1 MRRFTAVFS
10 SKRDKGDSS
19 TTSHSSHSTTPLT
32 TAKKTVKRANTF
44 NSPVSS
50 STSSS
55 PHFSRGSDI
64 AHSSAS
70 STGSAS
76 LQTPDDVPLSLEQ
89 TPMKGKSWISWLG
102 KKPSVTRVRQPETQ
116 EINRDWRPSCPPPL
130 LRQPPPG
137 IRSAAPVRKSEETS
151 SESDE
156 DDDSF
161 LSTHLGKPSFPSS
174 AVPISRKYLHSLIQN
189 ALVYHPSLSP
199 FVQLD
204 SQASPLYPRSCNS
217 SRSLSHQES
226 LRSSMLK
233 THLLRRLL
241 DPADPLTAAEQDAI
255 LPFSL
260 KSPPPPVLP
269 GSSSDSVDEVAL
281 PKSAKVVGYSEGL
294 RRWVNRPCFED
305 RFAVWI
311 RTDDDITQHRVTG
324 TRFAVADLEY
334 SEALEAMADF
344 SQQLYQ
350 QLSLPSQHPVELP
363 PHAVAPPPQP
373 LPAPEPPEPELE
385 TEMPSP
391 TSEAPPPSPS
401 SSSSHT
407 SRKSVICFIN
417 VVSTD
422 LGLETNRVAPYLATP
437 SPLRNQHA
445 VPKSSPGPSSASV
458 LPSSSAP
465 IKRGVRFAEDGK
477 EDQIPIGYVMRM
489 KKQREAKAK
498 FLREQQERRQ
508 FEEEKARVEE
518 QRRKREQE
526 RLEWEKE
533 RQAWEKEKR
542 AMEEERKKKLY
553 AEELAAARMRREN
566 QRHGGS
572 SRAISNSSSYT
583 SLRGDGNG
591 FERNRHDSMKQ
602 RPTHDHLYVPP
613 SPPPRLQG
621 SSSSLVSS
629 RRSSFVGQPAM
640 FSPAQQFGQL
650 PLPGPGSRPS
660 SLYSS
665 SSEDVGMSAKRHT
678 MTSAPSSYHN
688 VNMWSASNTSLLPPA
703 GFDMPLLPPTA
714 PFMLHQ
720 YHPRQPQPSL
730 SPSPSRQGFN
740 HSTDRVNRPS
750 TYDSSLSNRSSS
762 SSPHRPVNH
771 QRRSS
776 GDHQP
781 SPMRPPQQRGR
792 AIEPAASN
800 RLSTASS
807 RSNINLGYTAPNIQR
822 GVPTRRQTSFS

>member
-19 TTSHSSHSTTPLT
+19 TTSHPSHSTTPLT

-76 LQTPDDVPLSLEQ
+76 LQTPDDVPLSLER

-363 PHAVAPPPQP
+363 SHAVAPPPQP

-391 TSEAPPPSPS
+391 TSEAPPP
-401 SSSSHT
+401 
-407 SRKSVICFIN
+407 
-417 VVSTD
+417 
-422 LGLETNRVAPYLATP
+422 
-437 SPLRNQHA
+437 
-445 VPKSSPGPSSASV
+445 
-458 LPSSSAP
+458 
-465 IKRGVRFAEDGK
+465 
-477 EDQIPIGYVMRM
+477 
-489 KKQREAKAK
+489 
-498 FLREQQERRQ
+498 
-508 FEEEKARVEE
+508 
-518 QRRKREQE
+518 
-526 RLEWEKE
+526 
-533 RQAWEKEKR
+533 
-542 AMEEERKKKLY
+542 
-553 AEELAAARMRREN
+553 
-566 QRHGGS
+566 
-572 SRAISNSSSYT
+572 AISNSSSYT

-629 RRSSFVGQPAM
+629 QRSSFVGQPAM

-807 RSNINLGYTAPNIQR
+807 RSNVNLGYTAPNIQR

>member
-1 MRRFTAVFS
+1 MRRFTSVFS

-19 TTSHSSHSTTPLT
+19 TTSHPSHSTAPLAT
-32 TAKKTVKRANTF
+32 TKKTVKRANTF

-76 LQTPDDVPLSLEQ
+76 LQTPDDVPLSLER
-89 TPMKGKSWISWLG
+89 TPTKGKSWISWLG
-102 KKPSVTRVRQPETQ
+102 KKPSVIRVRQPETQ

-137 IRSAAPVRKSEETS
+137 IRSTAPARKSEETE
-151 SESDE
+151 SESDD

-161 LSTHLGKPSFPSS
+161 LSTHLVKPSFPSF

-255 LPFSL
+255 LPFSP

-294 RRWVNRPCFED
+294 RRWIDRPCFEH
-305 RFAVWI
+305 RFVVWI
-311 RTDDDITQHRVTG
+311 RTGDDITQYRVTG

-334 SEALEAMADF
+334 SEVLEAMADF
-344 SQQLYQ
+344 SQELYQ

-363 PHAVAPPPQP
+363 SHAVTPPPQP
-373 LPAPEPPEPELE
+373 LPAPEPPEPESE

-391 TSEAPPPSPS
+391 SSEAPPPSPS

-407 SRKSVICFIN
+407 SH
-417 VVSTD
+417 
-422 LGLETNRVAPYLATP
+422 LETNRVAPYLATP

-458 LPSSSAP
+458 PPSSSAP

-518 QRRKREQE
+518 ERRKREQE

-542 AMEEERKKKLY
+542 AMEEERRKKLY

-621 SSSSLVSS
+621 SSSSL
-629 RRSSFVGQPAM
+629 
-640 FSPAQQFGQL
+640 QFGQL

-678 MTSAPSSYHN
+678 MASTPSSYHN

-703 GFDMPLLPPTA
+703 GFDLPLLPPTA

-800 RLSTASS
+800 RLSVASS
-807 RSNINLGYTAPNIQR
+807 RSNVNLGYTTPNIQR

>member
-1 MRRFTAVFS
+1 MRRFTSVFS
-10 SKRDKGDSS
+10 SKRDKGESS
-19 TTSHSSHSTTPLT
+19 SSSHPSHSTTSLS

-44 NSPVSS
+44 HSPVSS

-70 STGSAS
+70 SSGSAS
-76 LQTPDDVPLSLEQ
+76 LQTPDDVPLPLDR
-89 TPMKGKSWISWLG
+89 TPTKGKSWISWLG
-102 KKPSVTRVRQPETQ
+102 KKPSVIRVRQPETQ

-151 SESDE
+151 SESDD
-156 DDDSF
+156 DDDSS
-161 LSTHLGKPSFPSS
+161 LSGHLVKPSFPSS
-174 AVPISRKYLHSLIQN
+174 AAPISRKYLHSLIQN
-189 ALVYHPSLSP
+189 SLVYHPSPSP

-204 SQASPLYPRSCNS
+204 SQTSPLYPRSCNS
-217 SRSLSHQES
+217 PRSLSHQES

-260 KSPPPPVLP
+260 KSPSPPVLS

-281 PKSAKVVGYSEGL
+281 PKSAKAVGYSEGL
-294 RRWVNRPCFED
+294 RRWINRPCFEH
-305 RFAVWI
+305 RFVVWI
-311 RTDDDITQHRVTG
+311 RTDDGIAQCQVTG
-324 TRFAVADLEY
+324 TRFAVPDLEF
-334 SEALEAMADF
+334 SEALEAMTDF

-350 QLSLPSQHPVELP
+350 ELSLPSPVELP
-363 PHAVAPPPQP
+363 SHAVVPPPQA
-373 LPAPEPPEPELE
+373 LPAPEPAEPESE
-385 TEMPSP
+385 PEMLSPS
-391 TSEAPPPSPS
+391 SEAPPPSPS
-401 SSSSHT
+401 SSSSHASHT
-407 SRKSVICFIN
+407 
-417 VVSTD
+417 T
-422 LGLETNRVAPYLATP
+422 RVAPYLATP

-445 VPKSSPGPSSASV
+445 VLKSTSPGSSSASV
-458 LPSSSAP
+458 PPSSSTP

-498 FLREQQERRQ
+498 FLREQQEKRQ

-518 QRRKREQE
+518 ERRKREQE
-526 RLEWEKE
+526 RIEWEKE

-542 AMEEERKKKLY
+542 AMEEERRKKLY
-553 AEELAAARMRREN
+553 AEELAAARVRREN

-591 FERNRHDSMKQ
+591 SERNRHDSMKQ
-602 RPTHDHLYVPP
+602 LRPTHDHLYVPP
-613 SPPPRLQG
+613 PPRLQG
-621 SSSSLVSS
+621 STSSLVSS
-629 RRSSFVGQPAM
+629 RRSSFVGQPTM
-640 FSPAQQFGQL
+640 FSPVQQFGQL
-650 PLPGPGSRPS
+650 PLPVPGSRPS

-678 MTSAPSSYHN
+678 MASTPNYHN
-688 VNMWSASNTSLLPPA
+688 VNMWSASNASLLPPA

-720 YHPRQPQPSL
+720 YHPRQPLQPSL
-730 SPSPSRQGFN
+730 SPSPSRQGFT
-740 HSTDRVNRPS
+740 HSTDRVSRPS
-750 TYDSSLSNRSSS
+750 TYDSSLSNRSNS
-762 SSPHRPVNH
+762 SSPHRVVNH

-781 SPMRPPQQRGR
+781 SPMRPQQQRGR
-792 AIEPAASN
+792 TIEPASSN

-807 RSNINLGYTAPNIQR
+807 RSNVNLGYTAPNIQR
-822 GVPTRRQTSFS
+822 GAPTRRQTSYS

>member
-1 MRRFTAVFS
+1 MRRFTSVFS

-19 TTSHSSHSTTPLT
+19 TSSHPSHSTTNLS
-32 TAKKTVKRANTF
+32 KKTVKRANTF
-44 NSPVSS
+44 HSPVSS

-55 PHFSRGSDI
+55 PHLSRGSDI

-76 LQTPDDVPLSLEQ
+76 LQTPDDLPLSLDR
-89 TPMKGKSWISWLG
+89 TPTKAKSWISWLG
-102 KKPSVTRVRQPETQ
+102 KKPSVIKVRQPQTQ

-137 IRSAAPVRKSEETS
+137 IRSPPPVHDSEQSS
-151 SESDE
+151 SEDD

-161 LSTHLGKPSFPSS
+161 LSGHPVEVDPTFPSS

-189 ALVYHPSLSP
+189 ALVYHLSLSP

-204 SQASPLYPRSCNS
+204 SQTCPLYPRSCNS
-217 SRSLSHQES
+217 PRSLSHQES

-233 THLLRRLL
+233 AHLLRRLL
-241 DPADPLTAAEQDAI
+241 DPADAFTPAEQDAI

-260 KSPPPPVLP
+260 RSPPLPLLP
-269 GSSSDSVDEVAL
+269 GSFSDSVDEVAL
-281 PKSAKVVGYSEGL
+281 PKSAHVVGYSEGL
-294 RRWVNRPCFED
+294 RRWINRPCFEH

-311 RTDDDITQHRVTG
+311 RTDDGITQCQVTG
-324 TRFAVADLEY
+324 TRFAVADLEF
-334 SEALEAMADF
+334 SETLEAMADF
-344 SQQLYQ
+344 SQHLYQ
-350 QLSLPSQHPVELP
+350 QLPLPSQAVELSS
-363 PHAVAPPPQP
+363 HAVIPLPQP
-373 LPAPEPPEPELE
+373 LPVPEQEPEPEP
-385 TEMPSP
+385 EMLSPS
-391 TSEAPPPSPS
+391 SEVPPPSPS

-407 SRKSVICFIN
+407 SQP
-417 VVSTD
+417 
-422 LGLETNRVAPYLATP
+422 GRVAPYLATP

-445 VPKSSPGPSSASV
+445 VLKSTSPGSSSASV
-458 LPSSSAP
+458 QPSSSAP
-465 IKRGVRFAEDGK
+465 AKRGVRFAEDGK
-477 EDQIPIGYVMRM
+477 EDKIPIGYVMRI

-508 FEEEKARVEE
+508 FEEEKIRIEDE
-518 QRRKREQE
+518 RRKREQE
-526 RLEWEKE
+526 RIEWEKE

-542 AMEEERKKKLY
+542 AIEEERRKRLY

-572 SRAISNSSSYT
+572 SRAISSSSSYT

-591 FERNRHDSMKQ
+591 FERIRHDSMKQ
-602 RPTHDHLYVPP
+602 LRPSHDHLYVQP
-613 SPPPRLQG
+613 SPARLQG
-621 SSSSLVSS
+621 STSSPS
-629 RRSSFVGQPAM
+629 RRSSFVGQPAIP
-640 FSPAQQFGQL
+640 SPMQFGQL
-650 PLPGPGSRPS
+650 PLPIPGPGSRPS

-665 SSEDVGMSAKRHT
+665 SSEDVGMSTKRYT
-678 MTSAPSSYHN
+678 MASTSNYHN
-688 VNMWSASNTSLLPPA
+688 VNMWSASNASLLPPA

-720 YHPRQPQPSL
+720 YHPRQPLQPLL
-730 SPSPSRQGFN
+730 SPSPSK
-740 HSTDRVNRPS
+740 HSFSRSSDRISRPS

-762 SSPHRPVNH
+762 SSPHRQVNH

-781 SPMRPPQQRGR
+781 SPMRPQQQRGR
-792 AIEPAASN
+792 AIEPASSN

-807 RSNINLGYTAPNIQR
+807 RSNVKVGYTAPNIQR
-822 GVPTRRQTSFS
+822 GVPTRRQTSYS

>member
-1 MRRFTAVFS
+1 MRRFTTVFS

-19 TTSHSSHSTTPLT
+19 TTSHHSHDTVPLA

-44 NSPVSS
+44 NSPISS

-70 STGSAS
+70 SSGSAS
-76 LQTPDDVPLSLEQ
+76 LQTPDDVPLSLER
-89 TPMKGKSWISWLG
+89 TPTKGKSWISWLG
-102 KKPSVTRVRQPETQ
+102 KKPSVIRARQPETQ

-151 SESDE
+151 SESDD

-161 LSTHLGKPSFPSS
+161 LSTHLVKPSFPSS
-174 AVPISRKYLHSLIQN
+174 AVPISRKYLHTLIQN

-260 KSPPPPVLP
+260 RSPPPPVLT

-294 RRWVNRPCFED
+294 RRWINRPCFEH
-305 RFAVWI
+305 RFVVWI
-311 RTDDDITQHRVTG
+311 RTDDGIAQYQVTG

-350 QLSLPSQHPVELP
+350 QLSLPSQHAVELP
-363 PHAVAPPPQP
+363 SHAVAPLPPQL
-373 LPAPEPPEPELE
+373 LPAPEPPEPESE

-391 TSEAPPPSPS
+391 SSEAPPPSPS

-407 SRKSVICFIN
+407 SQ
-417 VVSTD
+417 
-422 LGLETNRVAPYLATP
+422 TNRVAPYLATP

-445 VPKSSPGPSSASV
+445 VPKSLPGPSSASV
-458 LPSSSAP
+458 PPSSSAP

-498 FLREQQERRQ
+498 FLREQQEKRQ

-518 QRRKREQE
+518 ERRKREQE

-533 RQAWEKEKR
+533 RQVWEKEKR

-553 AEELAAARMRREN
+553 AEELAATRMRREN

-583 SLRGDGNG
+583 SLRGDGHG

-602 RPTHDHLYVPP
+602 RPTHDQPYVPP

-621 SSSSLVSS
+621 SSSSLISS
-629 RRSSFVGQPAM
+629 RRSSFVGQPVM
-640 FSPAQQFGQL
+640 FSPVQQFGQL
-650 PLPGPGSRPS
+650 PLPVPGSRPS

-665 SSEDVGMSAKRHT
+665 SSEDVGISAKRHT
-678 MTSAPSSYHN
+678 MASTPSSYHN
-688 VNMWSASNTSLLPPA
+688 VNMWSASNTSLLPPP

-714 PFMLHQ
+714 PFMLHR
-720 YHPRQPQPSL
+720 YHPRQQQPSL
-730 SPSPSRQGFN
+730 SPSPSRQSFN
-740 HSTDRVNRPS
+740 RSTDRVNRPS

-792 AIEPAASN
+792 ATEPAASN

-807 RSNINLGYTAPNIQR
+807 RSNVNLGYTAPNIQR
-822 GVPTRRQTSFS
+822 GVPPRRQTSYS